1 MVFFFF
7 YKKLTNIEL
16 IKKIS
21 TNFTINDGCIVIEK
35 YDDEN
40 NILEISNQP
49 INNNKVLHGKLV
61 HFNMK
66 LEEVIEKI
74 NGIEECHFSNKKTK
88 YTLNTIWVNN
98 MNGDGGGG
106 GGDCKA
112 YIIY

>member
-1 MVFFFF
+1 MLMVFFFF

-16 IKKIS
+16 IKRIT
-21 TNFTINDGCIVIEK
+21 TNFTINDDCIIIEH

-74 NGIEECHFSNKKTK
+74 NGIQECKFSNKKQ
-88 YTLNTIWVNN
+88 NIH
-98 MNGDGGGG
+98 
-106 GGDCKA
+106 
-112 YIIY
+112 

>member
-1 MVFFFF
+1 MLMVFFFF

-21 TNFTINDGCIVIEK
+21 TNFTINDGCIIIQN

-40 NILEISNQP
+40 NILEISNEP
-49 INNNKVLHGKLV
+49 VNNNKILHGKLV

-74 NGIEECHFSNKKTK
+74 NGIQERKFNAKETK

-98 MNGDGGGG
+98 MNGGV
-106 GGDCKA
+106 CKA